1 MSKCRECGKAVSTL
15 AKTCPHCGVP
25 KPVKKTTKVQKKTT
39 KKIKPKL
46 KNKIVGKNKYVWAHC
61 SRSGCKELSQ
71 MYQIKEEALGL
82 RVCGACQGFLIKAK
96 YENGVPVMP
105 NKIDLKRTE
114 RQKNI
119 SRIALRQKEVELQTD
134 AYNKAMEN
142 RTLITSNRSKSYREQ
157 SSQSSSSNK
166 GVYDKFADGNLDL
179 ATAFWLFGILGS
191 FVGSLILTLL
201 AESVSKIFYF
211 PFVGLNA
218 FIIIGLWDCAENYKE
233 EKLKKNKVLF
243 GVI

>member
-1 MSKCRECGKAVSTL
+1 MVQDLVTLIMAMSKCRECGKAVSTL

-25 KPVKKTTKVQKKTT
+25 KPVKKKTKVKKKTT
-39 KKIKPKL
+39 
-46 KNKIVGKNKYVWAHC
+46 
-61 SRSGCKELSQ
+61 
-71 MYQIKEEALGL
+71 
-82 RVCGACQGFLIKAK
+82 
-96 YENGVPVMP
+96 
-105 NKIDLKRTE
+105 NKIDLKPTE
-114 RQKNI
+114 IQKNI

-142 RTLITSNRSKSYREQ
+142 RTSIASNRSKSYREQ
-157 SSQSSSSNK
+157 SSQSSSPNK

-191 FVGSLILTLL
+191 FAGSLILTLL

-218 FIIIGLWDCAENYKE
+218 FIIIALWECAENYKKE
-233 EKLKKNKVLF
+233 ELQKKQSAVWGYLTQVFCVVGGLGLISTVYDIIKTL
-243 GVI
+243 